1 MKNKNGK
8 VTYDLLT
15 ADNVEKIEV
24 QFMYF
29 ETAMMTVKNISK
41 HCCIDNI
48 NISLIK

>member
-1 MKNKNGK
+1 MKNKNWK
-8 VTYDLLT
+8 VTYDLIT

-41 HCCIDNI
+41 HCCIDNSH
-48 NISLIK
+48 ISLIK

>member
-1 MKNKNGK
+1 MKNKNWK

-29 ETAMMTVKNISK
+29 ETAMMTVKNMSK

-48 NISLIK
+48 HISLIK

>member
-1 MKNKNGK
+1 MKNKNWK